1 MFPGQIL
8 LELNDANTVFRDKLI
23 GSFTLDAGFVYRSPA
38 HFVSAWV
45 ALVSPTAAV
54 IQGYLKVRHRCCAW
68 FPAFPAAL
76 RPLPQCHVLCI
87 CGWARMGVGLLVPA
101 AL

>member
-68 FPAFPAAL
+68 VPRCARCRNAMFCVSAGGPAWVL
-76 RPLPQCHVLCI
+76 GCLCRLPCD
-87 CGWARMGVGLLVPA
+87 
-101 AL
+101 